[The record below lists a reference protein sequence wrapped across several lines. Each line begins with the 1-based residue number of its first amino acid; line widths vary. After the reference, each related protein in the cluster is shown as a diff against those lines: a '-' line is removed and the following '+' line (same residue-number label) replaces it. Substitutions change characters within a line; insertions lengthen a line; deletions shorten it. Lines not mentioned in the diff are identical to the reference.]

1 MIPLLSVKERE
12 TGSDCAESMPSKPRT
27 YFGHISA
34 LAVPCNACACILVL
48 ILAVLVTLLLRK
60 Q

>member
-12 TGSDCAESMPSKPRT
+12 IGSDCAESMPSKPRT
-27 YFGHISA
+27 HFGHISA
-34 LAVPCNACACILVL
+34 LAALQCLCLHTGVDIGGFSD
-48 ILAVLVTLLLRK
+48 TLLRK